1 MQYFSGPPSLPVYG
15 AYWLLL
21 AKVYQNLAAAS
32 IKFSE
37 EYKTKVLGMMIGAV
51 PVIIAND
58 SKLVKEVLNREEFDG
73 RMDIILGRLRSF
85 WKKLGKLFT

>member
-1 MQYFSGPPSLPVYG
+1 MYG

-21 AKVYQNLAAAS
+21 AKVYNDLAAAS

-37 EYKTKVLGMMIGAV
+37 EYKTKVIGIMIGKV
-51 PVIIAND
+51 PVVIAND
-58 SKLVKEVLNREEFDG
+58 SKLLKEVLNREEFDG

-85 WKKLGKLFT
+85 WKKLGKLLTEKHFK